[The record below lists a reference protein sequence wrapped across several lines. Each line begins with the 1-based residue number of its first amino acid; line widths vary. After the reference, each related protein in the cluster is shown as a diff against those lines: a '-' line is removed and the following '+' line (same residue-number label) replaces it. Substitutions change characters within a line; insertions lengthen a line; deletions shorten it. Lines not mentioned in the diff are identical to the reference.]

1 MYRRVAAWLKLPNEE
16 RLKKFKRIIKTEK
29 RLNFVKQRFGAPSQG
44 DEAESTNITENAPN
58 DAKTIRET
66 SISPTLNNDP
76 TESPGNQLEFQS
88 KLPQSLKS

>member
-1 MYRRVAAWLKLPNEE
+1 MYRRVAAWLKLPDEE

-44 DEAESTNITENAPN
+44 DEAESTHITENAPN

-66 SISPTLNNDP
+66 NMSPTINYDHP
-76 TESPGNQLEFQS
+76 KESPGN
-88 KLPQSLKS
+88 